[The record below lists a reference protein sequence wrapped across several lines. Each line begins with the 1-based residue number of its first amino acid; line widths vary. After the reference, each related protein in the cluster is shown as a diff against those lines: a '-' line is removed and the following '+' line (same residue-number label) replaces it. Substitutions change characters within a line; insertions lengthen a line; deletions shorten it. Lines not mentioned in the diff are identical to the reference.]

1 MRCLNS
7 QQVTP
12 ELTLPHIM
20 ADMIRT
26 APAEAEENDGM
37 CELVAPTR
45 YNWHYLENKISI
57 IIFNTS
63 FISIVS

>member
-1 MRCLNS
+1 MRYLNS

-12 ELTLPHIM
+12 ELIHPHIM

-37 CELVAPTR
+37 YELVAPIR
-45 YNWHYLENKISI
+45 WHYLETN
-57 IIFNTS
+57 FL
-63 FISIVS
+63 